1 MSYPGPVGYPT
12 NLACDTALQRGID
25 TFNFQLNTGAAA
37 ETGTLQSPASVLP
50 DGAGDVVLGLNASG
64 TGGSVLNISSP
75 ANVATAQ
82 ITGVT
87 ASVNVIGNSSSVL
100 QLDQSYFTSLGSQA
114 VLIGPNSNGTAP
126 VAAIDTLGGNITLGS
141 TGLPGSAITLNAPT
155 TVVGTGA
162 GGGIVVTGSSTGAAP
177 TITTTKN
184 AAGVLALGS
193 SVGNVGLQVT
203 DTRVTVLSDLYTA
216 LGSIATIAGSLS
228 LNGNAT
234 IIQYAKAGSAG
245 NAALANGAV
254 ATIPGTTAGSIPNG
268 AGLYAVTIYAPSDAQ
283 TAQVSCVAYYNTAT
297 WQGGAT
303 GNPAYRI
310 QPTVDYTALEFI
322 NTSGAGMLGTW
333 TANVFQLLG
342 SATA

>member
-12 NLACDTALQRGID
+12 NLACDSGLQRATD
-25 TFNFQLNTGAAA
+25 QFNFVVDNGGGDPAPTVPSN
-37 ETGTLQSPASVLP
+37 LQSPASVLP
-50 DGAGDVVLGLNASG
+50 DGVGDVVLGLNASG

-75 ANVATAQ
+75 ANIATAQ

-87 ASVNVIGNSSSVL
+87 ASVNVIGTSSSVL
-100 QLDQSYFTSLGSQA
+100 QLKQSYFTSLGAQA
-114 VLIGPNSNGTAP
+114 VLIGPNSNGDAP
-126 VAAIDTLGGNITLGS
+126 VAIIDTLGGNITLGN
-141 TGLPGSAITLNAPT
+141 TGLPLANITLNVPT
-155 TVVGTGA
+155 TVVE
-162 GGGIVVTGSSTGAAP
+162 
-177 TITTTKN
+177 
-184 AAGVLALGS
+184 
-193 SVGNVGLQVT
+193 
-203 DTRVTVLSDLYTA
+203 
-216 LGSIATIAGSLS
+216 SLS

-234 IIQYAKAGSAG
+234 IIQYAKAGSSG